1 MGFAAFLPDSFD
13 KSFTIIIA
21 RTPKEPLDMRFDALK
36 RFFLDETGAVSVDA
50 VVVIGGS
57 ILIAQTVITDISEGM
72 VTLSDKMNAR
82 FEQIAVDQLDNAATV
97 YTPTSSTTTPAQAS
111 AGPTAGN
118 PGNDKA
124 VGNAGENPNGSDD
137 WGDGTQGKSQ

>member
-1 MGFAAFLPDSFD
+1 
-13 KSFTIIIA
+13 
-21 RTPKEPLDMRFDALK
+21 MRFDALK